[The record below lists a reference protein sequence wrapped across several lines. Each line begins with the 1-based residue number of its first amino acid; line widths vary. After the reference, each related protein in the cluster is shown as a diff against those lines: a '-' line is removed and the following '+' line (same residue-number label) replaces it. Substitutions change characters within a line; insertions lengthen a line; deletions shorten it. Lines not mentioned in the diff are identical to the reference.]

1 MEKHREE
8 LAAAQ
13 RRAEEAE
20 DARKAEAQAQAER
33 ERQEKAKADAEAEAQ
48 RKREADRK
56 HRGSVMGAA
65 KEALMT
71 HAGIT
76 EEAAKAAVLAIAAGE
91 IPNVSIKF

>member
-1 MEKHREE
+1 
-8 LAAAQ
+8 
-13 RRAEEAE
+13 
-20 DARKAEAQAQAER
+20 
-33 ERQEKAKADAEAEAQ
+33 
-48 RKREADRK
+48 
-56 HRGSVMGAA
+56 MGAA